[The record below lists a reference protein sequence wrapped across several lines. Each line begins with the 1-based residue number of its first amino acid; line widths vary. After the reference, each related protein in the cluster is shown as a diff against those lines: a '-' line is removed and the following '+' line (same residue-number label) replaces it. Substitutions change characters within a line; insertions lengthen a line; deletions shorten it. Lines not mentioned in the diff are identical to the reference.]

1 MTVRVP
7 MLTVACVLAAG
18 CGGSGVGDEL
28 GQLEDAPAP
37 TYYLGDDF
45 AGLPLTDVE
54 YGGDGRALF
63 VYGECDL
70 EGRDD
75 TFVCA
80 KPTVQVQVFPFD
92 TNDWR
97 NAAACSPLPS
107 MRRVPAVRHDGL
119 VLVTGRTVVKIYARS
134 PAEDLRAARSIR
146 AVGEETP
153 ARSLPPPPQSV
164 RDLLARACG

>member
-1 MTVRVP
+1 MRVRVSV
-7 MLTVACVLAAG
+7 LTAACVLAAG

-28 GQLEDAPAP
+28 GDLEDAPMP
-37 TYYLGDDF
+37 TYYLGDEF

-54 YGGDGRALF
+54 RGGDGRALF

-70 EGRDD
+70 EGEGD

-80 KPTVQVQVFPFD
+80 EPTVQVQVFPFD
-92 TNDWR
+92 ADDWR
-97 NAAACSPLPS
+97 KAVACRGLPS
-107 MRRVPAVRHDGL
+107 LRGVPTVRHDGL
-119 VLVTGRTVVKIYARS
+119 VLATRRTIVKIYARS

-146 AVGEETP
+146 AVGDETP